1 MDKDEAR
8 AILQEHINHWKQLSY
23 EELRSRL
30 ERKNG
35 EVIEVK
41 GPSGTDYCLEMEVR
55 WETRPGEA
63 IRVLGSIDDGGLA
76 SLLPISADF
85 IVYPEGRKSN

>member
-23 EELRSRL
+23 EELRNRAESKDVEVL
-30 ERKNG
+30 E
-35 EVIEVK
+35 VT
-41 GPSGTDYCLEMEVR
+41 GPSGKNYCLEMQAR
-55 WETRPGEA
+55 WDSRPGET
-63 IRVLGSIDDGGLA
+63 IRVLGAIDDGSIA